1 MNNNFWKGKKVFIT
15 GHSGFKGS
23 WLSLWLIKLGAT
35 VKGYSLP
42 PSTNPSTYSLF
53 NLSNTMESEFGD
65 INDYDK
71 LLRSLQEF
79 QPEIIF
85 HMAAQPLV
93 RYSYENPL
101 ETYKTNIIGTA
112 NLLESV
118 KNLKGIKAVINIT
131 TDKCYD
137 NNDDNKAYSEKDRM
151 GGSDPYSSSKA
162 CSELVTNA
170 YRKSFFATNNYD
182 EHGVALASA
191 RAGNVIGG
199 GDWSDDRIIPDIIRS
214 VEQKIDLDIRNPNA
228 TRPWQHVLEPL
239 AGYMTLAEKL
249 YIDGINFSEAW
260 NFGPNENC
268 SISVL
273 DLVKKL
279 DTLWDK
285 SINWNI
291 DKGNHPKES
300 NYLRLDISKS
310 KNKLSW
316 KPLLDI
322 DTTLHFIIDW
332 SNAFVANED
341 MKKFTI
347 SQIESYESS
356 LDL

>member
-1 MNNNFWKGKKVFIT
+1 MGYLANNNSNGVFGPQIRLAFDSVREGSPDFDENWKVRIT
-15 GHSGFKGS
+15 S
-23 WLSLWLIKLGAT
+23 
-35 VKGYSLP
+35 
-42 PSTNPSTYSLF
+42 
-53 NLSNTMESEFGD
+53 
-65 INDYDK
+65 
-71 LLRSLQEF
+71 
-79 QPEIIF
+79 
-85 HMAAQPLV
+85 
-93 RYSYENPL
+93 
-101 ETYKTNIIGTA
+101 
-112 NLLESV
+112 
-118 KNLKGIKAVINIT
+118 
-131 TDKCYD
+131 
-137 NNDDNKAYSEKDRM
+137 
-151 GGSDPYSSSKA
+151 
-162 CSELVTNA
+162 
-170 YRKSFFATNNYD
+170 
-182 EHGVALASA
+182 
-191 RAGNVIGG
+191 
-199 GDWSDDRIIPDIIRS
+199 
-214 VEQKIDLDIRNPNA
+214 
-228 TRPWQHVLEPL
+228 
-239 AGYMTLAEKL
+239 KL

-260 NFGPNENC
+260 NFGPNEDC

-279 DTLWDK
+279 DALWDK